1 MANLSDI
8 LWGLESL
15 PALPSTSARLISML
29 SSKDADLNEVADLIR
44 IDESLSL
51 AVLRYA
57 NSAAFGT
64 PGREFN
70 LRESIIRLGSGTLSR
85 IVLQRQVGQAVSRPC
100 KAFDMSREGM
110 WRSAIGGAVAAE
122 NLARRCCPEEQ
133 DLCFVAGLLRDV
145 GKLVLDQKFG
155 EHYADSVA
163 GVLTPTT
170 SFIEA
175 ERKVFGTD
183 HAEVG
188 GALCRHWQLPDR
200 IARAVRFHHT
210 PPESGAE
217 HDTLIDVVHAA
228 DIVVLWSGLGIGQD
242 GLQYEL
248 APHVKTSLMLSRK
261 TAEREI
267 AGMWASVRAIEGLL
281 GMPVITQERSAA

>member
-1 MANLSDI
+1 MANLNDI
-8 LWGLESL
+8 ISGLESL
-15 PALPSTSARLISML
+15 PALPTTSARLITML
-29 SSKDADLNEVADLIR
+29 GDKDVDMNQVADIIR

-51 AVLRYA
+51 AVLKYA

-70 LRESIIRLGSGTLSR
+70 LRESIVRLGSGALSK
-85 IVLQRQVGQAVSRPC
+85 IILQKQVGQVVSRPC
-100 KAFDMSREGM
+100 KAFDMSREAM
-110 WRSAIGGAVAAE
+110 WRSAIGGAVASE
-122 NLARRCCPEEQ
+122 NLARKHCPEER

-170 SFIEA
+170 SFIDA

-188 GALCRHWQLPDR
+188 AALCRHWQLPER
-200 IARAVRFHHT
+200 IARAVQFHHT
-210 PPESGAE
+210 PPEAAPD

-228 DIVVLWSGLGIGQD
+228 DVIALWSGLGLGQD

-248 APHVKTSLMLSRK
+248 APHVKTSLALSRRA
-261 TAEREI
+261 AEREI
-267 AGMWASVRAIEGLL
+267 AAMWSSVRAIEETL
-281 GMPVITQERSAA
+281 GISVTRDERSAA